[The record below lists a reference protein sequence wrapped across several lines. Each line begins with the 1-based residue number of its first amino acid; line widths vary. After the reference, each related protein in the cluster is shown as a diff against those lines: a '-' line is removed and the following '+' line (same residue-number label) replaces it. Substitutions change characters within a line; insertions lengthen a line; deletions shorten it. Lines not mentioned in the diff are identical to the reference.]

1 MLYDLYM
8 RYRVVLFDLDYTLFD
23 SEASE
28 REALEKSFRTCG
40 VGLEQ
45 EIFNKYQ
52 IINKDLWSKL
62 EKGLVTLDTLR
73 VKRFTELLN
82 AIGKEESVNSIH
94 LADTYTY
101 ELGRCGGL
109 LPGAKSLLEALS
121 KELTLALVTNGVSL
135 TQRSRIKKFDIA
147 KYFQTVVISGEV
159 NVAKPDHNI
168 FAITLDKL
176 GHDDLNSTI
185 MIGDS
190 LSSDIAG
197 AENFGIDACWFN
209 PGHIM
214 NRTRTNPQYDVQ
226 SFDEIRNL
234 LIGPSITS

>member
-1 MLYDLYM
+1 M
-8 RYRVVLFDLDYTLFD
+8 
-23 SEASE
+23 
-28 REALEKSFRTCG
+28 
-40 VGLEQ
+40 
-45 EIFNKYQ
+45 
-52 IINKDLWSKL
+52 
-62 EKGLVTLDTLR
+62 
-73 VKRFTELLN
+73 KRFSELLKV
-82 AIGKEESVNSIH
+82 IGKEESVNSLH

-101 ELGRCGGL
+101 ELGQCGGL

-121 KELTLALVTNGVSL
+121 KELKLALVTNGVSQ
-135 TQRSRIKKFDIA
+135 TQRSRIEKFDIA

-159 NVAKPDHNI
+159 NVAKPDRNI

-176 GHDDLNSTI
+176 GHKDLNSTI

-209 PGHIM
+209 PDHIM
-214 NRTRTNPQYDVQ
+214 NRTRTSPKYDVQ